1 MTKSKS
7 EKERFWNE
15 RKTNQQP
22 HEKVKSF
29 KELDKET
36 KWYKIAPF
44 NFFSFGFM
52 SKSEKFI
59 QFTHINKCNHK
70 KKSRDAHGT

>member
-1 MTKSKS
+1 LHKICKSERLHIIYNLVKDKKRNYLRGWNMMTKSKS

-36 KWYKIAPF
+36 K
-44 NFFSFGFM
+44 
-52 SKSEKFI
+52 
-59 QFTHINKCNHK
+59 
-70 KKSRDAHGT
+70 